1 MLPPCTVSPG
11 EAQPVWGMPR
21 RKMGRCGLTHGDRT
35 TRSGFAFHLEKA
47 LCLGLRK
54 RSSKSAGT
62 QKEMGISLTASI
74 NEKTE
79 CVQQLGHLRTVLRLS
94 EIWGSQVTSSG

>member
-1 MLPPCTVSPG
+1 M
-11 EAQPVWGMPR
+11 
-21 RKMGRCGLTHGDRT
+21 

-54 RSSKSAGT
+54 RSSESAGT
-62 QKEMGISLTASI
+62 QKEMGISLMAPI

-79 CVQQLGHLRTVLRLS
+79 CVQQLGHLRTVL
-94 EIWGSQVTSSG
+94 